1 MPKFIVEGGARLS
14 GEITPA
20 GNKNAALPLIAAAL
34 LTDEPVTITNLPAI
48 RDVQVMLEICEKL
61 GMTVERP
68 EPHTVRISGAVNTT
82 AIDPKLAGEVR
93 TSLLFAGPM
102 LARYGKVTLPTPGGD
117 VLGRRRVDTHFL
129 ALEKLGAELSAEPR
143 AYRLVAQKLA
153 GKDIVLDEA
162 SVTATENALMCA
174 VLAPGRTVLH
184 NAASEP
190 HVQALARCL
199 TSMGGII
206 EGIGTNTLVIE
217 GVSSLHGATVA
228 VPSDHIEVGS
238 FIGLAAVTKSSL
250 TIKNAVPEHL
260 RMIRLVFERLGV
272 KTDVRGSDVF
282 VPAQDRYQIEP
293 DIGGAIP
300 KIAPLPW
307 PGFPTDLTSIA
318 ITVATQSE
326 GVVLVHEW
334 MYDARLFFT
343 DTLTNRMGARIVI
356 CDPHRAVIVGPS
368 QLYGD
373 EIRSPDIRAGMAL
386 LFAALCARGTTV
398 INNVEQ
404 IERGYERM
412 EERLSALGAKIER
425 VA

>member
-1 MPKFIVEGGARLS
+1 MAKFIVEGGARLS

-34 LTDEPVTITNLPAI
+34 LTDEPVTLTNLPDI
-48 RDVQVMLEICEKL
+48 RDVAVMLQICELL
-61 GMTVERP
+61 GMNVQRP
-68 EPHTVRISGAVNTT
+68 DPHTARIAGGVKTT
-82 AIDPKLAGEVR
+82 AIDPKLAGEIR

-102 LARYGKVTLPTPGGD
+102 LARYGKVALPPPGGD
-117 VLGRRRVDTHFL
+117 VIGRRRIDTHFL
-129 ALEKLGAELSAEPR
+129 ALEALGADFTAEPR
-143 AYRLVAQKLA
+143 EYRLVAKKLE
-153 GKDIVLDEA
+153 GKDIILDEA

-190 HVQALARCL
+190 HVQDLARCL
-199 TSMGGII
+199 VAMGAKI
-206 EGIGTNTLVIE
+206 EGIGTNTLAIE
-217 GVSSLHGATVA
+217 GVPALHGTSFA

-238 FIGLAAVTKSSL
+238 FIGLAAVTKSDL

-272 KTDVRGSDVF
+272 RTEIRGDDVH
-282 VPAQDRYQIEP
+282 VPARERYAIEP

-318 ITVATQSE
+318 IVVATQSE

-334 MYDARLFFT
+334 MYDGRLFFT

-356 CDPHRAVIVGPS
+356 CDPHRALIVGPS

-373 EIRSPDIRAGMAL
+373 EVRSPDIRAGMAL

-398 INNVEQ
+398 INNIEQ

-412 EERLSALGAKIER
+412 HERLVRLGAKIER